1 MTKTSEPKEVLGI
14 FITKN
19 EISNLNIEHIHVT
32 DYAIQTILKT
42 VRLNEEVQKE
52 VVDKMVDR
60 TPDFFTLSHEE
71 QVNKIKTVLTFE
83 TVIEYLRLN
92 DYIHEGIDMI
102 ETGIDNEGS
111 IVVSAFYADNTEIT
125 DSIFANGMTEEEVN
139 QMEKDFNVI
148 DSSINIIEEAKK
160 KMKSMK
166 NVVPFENRATRR
178 LREKNE
184 KQQARLNS
192 QAKNKK
198 SNIIPF
204 QKTERT
210 EAND

>member
-60 TPDFFTLSHEE
+60 TPDFFKLSHEE

-111 IVVSAFYADNTEIT
+111 IVVSAFYANNTEIT

-148 DSSINIIEEAKK
+148 DSSINIVEEAKK
-160 KMKSMK
+160 KMESMK

-192 QAKNKK
+192 QAKSKK

>member
-1 MTKTSEPKEVLGI
+1 MTKTSEQKEVLGI

-60 TPDFFTLSHEE
+60 TPDFFKLSHEE

-111 IVVSAFYADNTEIT
+111 IVISAFYANNTEIT

-160 KMKSMK
+160 KMESMK

-184 KQQARLNS
+184 KQQAKS
-192 QAKNKK
+192 KK